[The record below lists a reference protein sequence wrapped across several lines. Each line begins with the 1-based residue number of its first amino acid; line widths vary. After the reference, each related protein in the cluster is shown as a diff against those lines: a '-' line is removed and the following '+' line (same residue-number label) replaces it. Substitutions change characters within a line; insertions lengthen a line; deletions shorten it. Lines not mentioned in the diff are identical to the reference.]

1 MKRYL
6 YNYQTIL
13 RFSAPVSRHGF
24 RLRCVPCA
32 NSSQRLHKQSLF
44 LHPSDGVT
52 HDTDTWGNPIQY
64 GHRMEPHDSFVFVS
78 LGEAELTPIG
88 CPTGSQARFSG
99 SPPS

>member
-24 RLRCVPCA
+24 RLRCVPCE
-32 NSSQRLHKQSLF
+32 NSCQRLHKQSLF

-52 HDTDTWGNPIQY
+52 HDTDT
-64 GHRMEPHDSFVFVS
+64 
-78 LGEAELTPIG
+78 
-88 CPTGSQARFSG
+88 
-99 SPPS
+99 